1 MLEKLHIKIILLVKM
16 EKFVQKMQFII
27 EFKNLII

>member
-1 MLEKLHIKIILLVKM
+1 MLEKLRIKIILLVKM

>member
-16 EKFVQKMQFII
+16 EKFVQKMKFII

>member
-1 MLEKLHIKIILLVKM
+1 MLEKLRIKIILLVKM
-16 EKFVQKMQFII
+16 EKFVQKMQYII

>member
-1 MLEKLHIKIILLVKM
+1 MLEKLQIKIILLVKM